1 MVRHRCRG
9 SDQHGV
15 ALVSAT
21 TRLVAAL
28 LALGVALL
36 AAALWL
42 GAAPLADNSAAHAII
57 WEIRFPRALT
67 AWLVGAALGLSG
79 AALQGLLRNP
89 LADSGVLG
97 LSGFAALGAVLAF
110 AFGAAVFAPLWA
122 VIFALIAAML
132 VTTLAWAARGPATL
146 ALIGV
151 GLSSFAGGLI
161 ALVLNL
167 APNPGALADLVN
179 WTLGSVEAR
188 SLNDAALVG
197 ALLAAGAGLIAFA
210 APGLRALTLGEEAA
224 SAIGADLSR
233 TRALVIVGAALCAGG
248 ATAVAGVIGFVGIA
262 APHLVRVLTGH
273 DPARLLLPSALAGG
287 SLLVL
292 ADIVVRV
299 LPTDAELK
307 LGVAAALI
315 GGPIFALIA
324 ARLVSRSGE

>member
-1 MVRHRCRG
+1 MSAAART
-9 SDQHGV
+9 SL
-15 ALVSAT
+15 ALVIVSAF
-21 TRLVAAL
+21 A
-28 LALGVALL
+28 L

-42 GAAPLADNSAAHAII
+42 GPTPLESPFAADAATRTIV

-97 LSGFAALGAVLAF
+97 LSGFAALGAVVAF
-110 AFGAAVFAPLWA
+110 AFGFAALAPAAALL
-122 VIFALIAAML
+122 FALGAASL
-132 VTTLAWAARGPATL
+132 VTALGWAARGPASL

-151 GLSSFAGGLI
+151 GLSSLAGGLI

-179 WTLGSVEAR
+179 WTLGSVEGR
-188 SLNDAALVG
+188 SLADAALVG
-197 ALLAAGAGLIAFA
+197 GFLLAGGAFVFFA
-210 APGLRALTLGEEAA
+210 ARGLQALTLGEEAA
-224 SAIGADLSR
+224 LAVGADLAR
-233 TRALVIVGAALCAGG
+233 TRALVVVGAAACAGG
-248 ATAVAGVIGFVGIA
+248 ATAVAGVIGFVGVA
-262 APHLVRVLTGH
+262 APHLVRALAGH

-287 SLLVL
+287 ALLVA
-292 ADIVVRV
+292 ADIAVRL

-315 GGPIFALIA
+315 GGPVFALIA
-324 ARLVSRSGE
+324 ARLASRGGGT